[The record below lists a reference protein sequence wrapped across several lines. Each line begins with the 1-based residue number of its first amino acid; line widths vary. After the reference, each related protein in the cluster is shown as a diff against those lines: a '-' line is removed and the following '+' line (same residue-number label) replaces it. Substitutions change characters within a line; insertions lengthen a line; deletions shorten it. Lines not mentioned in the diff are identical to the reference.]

1 MATVD
6 PTGSRLGVSL
16 DQTGG
21 RVAVDDGEVSVETG
35 FDPLGRA
42 TSLGQA
48 DGSAAIL
55 TYDRCGR
62 PVEALDAEGALTLI
76 ERDPA
81 GRVVEVTNPTGAI
94 TRYGYDRCGRLATVT
109 DALGAVD
116 PDRLR
121 RRRARGPPDPAD
133 R

>member
-1 MATVD
+1 M
-6 PTGSRLGVSL
+6 
-16 DQTGG
+16 
-21 RVAVDDGEVSVETG
+21 ETG

-81 GRVVEVTNPTGAI
+81 GR
-94 TRYGYDRCGRLATVT
+94 RGRGDQPDGCDHPLRATT
-109 DALGAVD
+109 A
-116 PDRLR
+116 
-121 RRRARGPPDPAD
+121 AD
-133 R
+133 GSPR